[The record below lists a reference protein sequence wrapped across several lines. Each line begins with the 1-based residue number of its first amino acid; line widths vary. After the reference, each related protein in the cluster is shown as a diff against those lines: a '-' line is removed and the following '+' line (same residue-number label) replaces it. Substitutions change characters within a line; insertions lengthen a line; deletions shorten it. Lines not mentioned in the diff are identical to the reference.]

1 MLAAMGACGILMIC
15 GALWRLIDRKEGYEM
30 LVNFLNSFMSY
41 LVLLLI
47 IVAVAGVATAIGITM
62 AKKKSA
68 NVGTSSDQGNH
79 V

>member
-1 MLAAMGACGILMIC
+1 M
-15 GALWRLIDRKEGYEM
+15 M

-47 IVAVAGVATAIGITM
+47 IVVVAGVATTIGITM